1 MDWLFLGSL
10 GSSGGVL
17 VMLDR
22 MVVDKMEEVI
32 GRLSVSYKFKNVGD
46 KFEWAFT
53 GVYGTNS

>member
-1 MDWLFLGSL
+1 
-10 GSSGGVL
+10 
-17 VMLDR
+17 MLDR

-32 GRLSVSYKFKNVGD
+32 GRLSVSYKFKNAGD